1 MCGGIGERFDDL
13 HLLDDRSRPSVRDDD
28 RQRVL
33 VLRAN
38 VDEMNVEAVD
48 LGDEIR
54 HGIQLRSALRQSYS
68 VAQ

>member
-1 MCGGIGERFDDL
+1 
-13 HLLDDRSRPSVRDDD
+13 
-28 RQRVL
+28 